1 MSVSERASA
10 RNGRTKED
18 RTPAFL
24 AFSKVGGGWQKIG
37 AAWKWKSGEDGYS
50 IQLTAL
56 PLNWDGRFVLAIPDK
71 DPPSD
76 GSDDER

>member
-1 MSVSERASA
+1 MSSVSERTSA
-10 RNGRTKED
+10 RQARARED

-37 AAWKWKSGEDGYS
+37 AAWRFRSGDEGYS

-56 PLNWDGRFVLAIPDK
+56 PINWDGRFILAIP
-71 DPPSD
+71 SD
-76 GSDDER
+76 NGEPGEPAE